1 MISPACR
8 NALGV
13 AALEPEPSSLGAAGR
28 LRTAFRP
35 EEAARATLA
44 GVRVSAPDVVESE
57 ETDHLGL
64 FASAGR
70 AST

>member
-28 LRTAFRP
+28 LRAAFRS
-35 EEAARATLA
+35 EEAARALA
-44 GVRVSAPDVVESE
+44 GVRASAPDVVESE